1 MRSSNLRSRNGHRRV
16 VDLHIRVE
24 LAALA
29 LLAGLMAAAS
39 GCAKGGQES
48 SATAAEEPTIAAP
61 VELWD
66 GVPPLV
72 SDAAD
77 QMPSLRPQQGPKLPT
92 SVNEQ
97 VRLPFPPPSSSQ
109 DVAPTV
115 AAGVLEVLRHGPIG
129 AQGAV
134 DSISVAFNQSMVP
147 LAAIDALRQEQVPLQ
162 IEPATPGKIRWLGTQ
177 ALAFEA
183 DGRFPFSTT
192 YRIKVPA
199 GTSSTEGG
207 ALAQALE
214 WSFTTPTLEI
224 SASSPAEGTKDADLE
239 APIVLRFNQK
249 IRRDELLAA
258 GLQLRGGGKTIALRP
273 VPEGAWGSLE
283 ADAGSLLRRQDRAR
297 MLVLRTSKRLRPDTR
312 YSLELPA
319 GSFGEGPDPS
329 AAETLSF
336 STYPPLTITGTNCAA
351 EGCSPSYP
359 LMLRTS
365 TPLQASPADLAELV
379 TISPPVQGLEVS
391 AVHGLQ
397 IRARLEGAASYTV
410 TVKPGLKDMHG
421 QTMKTTFRGVI
432 KTAPYEPRLEVPDG
446 YFDPVVVERKGP
458 WRLPLRVAGVES
470 VEIRSRAFNPEE
482 FGELLGNR
490 WFDVEAGWPSAA
502 PPAVDLRTI
511 MTPGAKRAPERLEL
525 DLRELVAPGKVL
537 YLAGRSAPFNRWGYR
552 ERLGIN
558 RFVEVTDI
566 GITAALDRNSGTLL
580 VTSLDSGEPLA
591 GVELELRK
599 RAAATPLW
607 RGRSDVAGLAK
618 FDLAGGVEQE
628 GFLVARLGDDIAVLP
643 LDRDIS
649 STWWGSEASQP
660 RAFFYNDREPYKPG
674 ETVHLSGIV
683 RREISGPTGGIGLWR
698 IGAAANY
705 SVSSPRGHKVAEG
718 ELRIGGFG
726 TFSIDVPLEK
736 SADLGDYWVNIK
748 VKDGLFGDGHSF
760 SHRFV
765 VANYRTPEF
774 EVAVEREQ
782 ASPLVFGDILRAE
795 LRGSYL
801 HGAPLA
807 GGAVS
812 YTIRRQVS
820 GFHPPGAENKDFTF
834 GDGRAAEGLW
844 RTDKFDEFPVGFG
857 GGGSVLVAKGEGSL
871 DRRGVL
877 VVEHTV
883 KEIEA
888 ELGGKKKTSPGAPAK
903 GASEGVPVLAA
914 SYTIEASVTDQNRQ
928 SIAARETFVVHPALR
943 YVGLR
948 SDREVYRA
956 GERARAQ
963 AVVVDLAGVR
973 IPEIPL
979 SIELVREQTHRR
991 VIERDGR
998 WVYDYDTEEIAAG
1011 GCAPIS
1017 SGAVATCDLEL
1028 GAPGTYILRASVRDG
1043 EGRMQ
1048 ESRRRFYVYGEGGVV
1063 WNQPQRRV
1071 DLVADRR
1078 SYEPGDRATLLVR
1091 APFDRARGLLVL
1103 ERDGVLETRPLEIE
1117 GGAASVE
1124 VAIDE
1129 SMVPNL
1135 HVAVVLDRGRIDVP
1149 GAPPGQDL
1157 GRPAY
1162 AFGTTKLEISAESKR
1177 IVVEVAPEREVLAPK
1192 ETLRLRLRTKTRDGE
1207 ALPAALAVMVVD
1219 EGVLSLMGYETPD
1232 PLSFFHRERAPG
1244 ARVFDLRS
1252 SLLRRAQEP
1261 SSGKDNASPMVPM
1274 KAEQW
1279 EINDALNKDKA
1290 SVDENG
1296 GAYRPPQEAGLYGAG
1311 GGGKGGG
1318 KGGQDVALRKLF
1330 ASTAYFNPEVMTDAL
1345 GEAVIE
1351 IPMPENLTAFRIMVV
1366 AVDPA
1371 QADRFGSGEARV
1383 RVRKPIM
1390 IRPSLPRFAN
1400 YGDRFDAAVMVD
1412 NQTDETQAIEV
1423 GVRGLGVSIT
1433 GEDRSTVEIPAGESR
1448 EVRFPMAVRGV
1459 GQARLQFA
1467 ALAKGGRDATEVTF
1481 PLLVPATRQAFADY
1495 GITEGSVARVI
1506 KAPMEALSGFG
1517 GLELSLSSTALGGLE
1532 DATRYLLDYDYECSE
1547 QSASRLLPIFVL
1559 GPIMDGF
1566 GSIADGADKDRRA
1579 TIAVQGIGRLLSRQ
1593 NRDGGFRLW
1602 DTAGRSWPY
1611 VSAWVTFAL
1620 IEGKKAGF
1628 AVDERALTKALLYL
1642 EKYISRDG
1650 ETPYGRTY
1658 DWSSRAFALWLLS
1671 REGRGA
1677 EHLAAVWS
1685 HREDMPLYAQAWMLS
1700 AAHRYRQGEQSERLR
1715 AEISSQVIEDAK
1727 SAHFVEARSEAVTEG
1742 LELLMHSSVQTDA
1755 IALMALLEVAPADPL
1770 LPKVMAGIM
1779 EGRDPREG
1787 GRWPTTH
1794 ANAWALLAAD
1804 QYYKTVENVEPNF
1817 VAQVFLGDEFA
1828 GAQEFRG
1835 RSLAV
1840 TQQSIPMGTL
1850 QKSPE
1855 RLLTLAKQGPGK
1867 LYYRIGLRYAP
1878 ADLSVAAE
1886 DQGFEVYRNY
1896 EAVAQGQGPA
1906 DPAALRQ
1913 LGDGTWEVKAGTLV
1927 RVDLTVVVRDRASY
1941 VVVDDPL
1948 PAGFEGQN
1956 SSFNTT
1962 LQDVSTSREAD
1973 PGSDAGGESS
1983 PWWRRYWRWD
1993 HVELRDD
2000 RLLLFADRLPA
2011 GVYTYSYIAK
2021 ATTLGEFQLPPV
2033 HAEGMYTPERF
2044 GHSASSVVRVIE

>member
-1 MRSSNLRSRNGHRRV
+1 MRSPNHRSRDGHRRV
-16 VDLHIRVE
+16 VVDLRTRLE
-24 LAALA
+24 LVGLA
-29 LLAGLMAAAS
+29 LLVGLVAD
-39 GCAKGGQES
+39 GCTQGKQEN
-48 SATAAEEPTIAAP
+48 SATAAEEPAIAAK

-72 SDAAD
+72 SEAAD
-77 QMPSLRPQQGPKLPT
+77 LMPDLQPQEGPKPPT
-92 SVNEQ
+92 SVNE
-97 VRLPFPPPSSSQ
+97 RIALPFPPAIDSSE
-109 DVAPTV
+109 VVPEV
-115 AAGVLEVLRHGPIG
+115 AAGALEVLRYGPTG

-134 DSISVAFNQSMVP
+134 DSISVAFNQPMVP
-147 LAAIDALRQEQVPLQ
+147 LAAVESLRQEQVPLQ
-162 IEPATPGKIRWLGTQ
+162 IEPATPGEIRWLGTR
-177 ALAFEA
+177 ALAFRAE
-183 DGRFPFSTT
+183 GRLPFSTT
-192 YRIKVPA
+192 YRVKVPA
-199 GTSSTEGG
+199 GTRSTQGSE
-207 ALAQALE
+207 LARAIE
-214 WSFTTPTLEI
+214 WSFKTPTLELE
-224 SASSPAEGTKDADLE
+224 ASSPAKGTKDAELG

-249 IRRDELLAA
+249 IRREELVAA
-258 GLQLRGGGKTIALRP
+258 GLWLRGGGTKIALRAI
-273 VPEGAWGSLE
+273 PEGMWGSLE
-283 ADAGSLLRRQDRAR
+283 GDAASLLQGADRDR
-297 MLVLRTSKRLRPDTR
+297 VLCLRASERLRPNTR
-312 YSLELPA
+312 YSLQIPA
-319 GSFGEGPDPS
+319 GSFGEGADAS
-329 AAETLSF
+329 VEAKLTF
-336 STYPPLTITGTNCAA
+336 STYPPPGITGTNCAP

-359 LMLRTS
+359 LMLRTT
-365 TPLQASPADLAELV
+365 TPLQASPTDLAELV
-379 TISPPVQGLEVS
+379 TISPQVEGLEVS
-391 AVHGLQ
+391 AGGGLQ
-397 IRARLEGAASYTV
+397 IRAQFLGAANYTV
-410 TVKPGLKDMHG
+410 TVKPGLQDIYG
-421 QTMKTTFRGVI
+421 QTIETTYRGTI
-432 KTAPYEPRLEVPDG
+432 KTAPYEPQLGVPDG

-458 WRLPLRVAGVES
+458 QRLPLRVAGVTS
-470 VEIRSRAFNPEE
+470 IEIRSRALSPEE
-482 FGELLGNR
+482 FGDLLGNR
-490 WFDVEAGWPSAA
+490 WFDVEQGWPSAA

-511 MTPGAKRAPERLEL
+511 RTPESKRRPQRLEL
-525 DLRELVAPGKVL
+525 DLGELISPGKVL
-537 YLAGRSAPFNRWGYR
+537 YLAGRTSPFNRWGYR
-552 ERLGIN
+552 ERLGLN

-566 GITAALDRNSGTLL
+566 GITAAFDRDGGTLL

-599 RAAATPLW
+599 RSSRAPLW
-607 RGRSDVAGLAK
+607 RGRSDASGLAT
-618 FDLAGGVEQE
+618 LHRAGGVDEE
-628 GFLVARLGDDIAVLP
+628 GFLVARAGDDIAILP

-649 STWWGSEASQP
+649 SSWWGSEAESQP
-660 RAFFYNDREPYKPG
+660 RAFFYSDREPYKPG
-674 ETVHLSGIV
+674 ETVHLNGIV
-683 RREISGPTGGIGLWR
+683 RREIGGPGGGIGLWR
-698 IGAAANY
+698 SGAAATY
-705 SVSSPRGHKVAEG
+705 SVSGPRGQEVAKG
-718 ELRIGGFG
+718 ELRIGDFG
-726 TFSIDVPLEK
+726 TFSVDVPLAK
-736 SADLGDYWVNIK
+736 SADLGGYWLNVK
-748 VKDGLFGDGHSF
+748 VKSGLFGDGHSF
-760 SHRFV
+760 SHGFT
-765 VANYRTPEF
+765 VASYRTPEF
-774 EVAVEREQ
+774 EVAVGREE
-782 ASPLVFGDILRAE
+782 AAPLVFGDVLRAE
-795 LRGSYL
+795 LRGSYV

-812 YTIRRQVS
+812 YTIRRQRS

-834 GDGRAAEGLW
+834 GEGRRGVDLW
-844 RTDKFDEFPVGFG
+844 RSGKSGEFG
-857 GGGSVLVAKGEGSL
+857 GLGYPGSGGSAGVLVAKGSGSL
-871 DRRGVL
+871 DSRGIF
-877 VVEHTV
+877 VVEHNV
-883 KEIEA
+883 VEIEA
-888 ELGGKKKTSPGAPAK
+888 ELGAAKSPPRSAAK
-903 GASEGVPVLAA
+903 GSGKGPLVLAA

-943 YVGLR
+943 YIGLR
-948 SDREVYRA
+948 SDREVYRV
-956 GERARAQ
+956 GERARAE

-979 SIELVREQTHRR
+979 SIELVREQTRR
-991 VIERDGR
+991 HVIERDGR
-998 WVYDYDTEEIAAG
+998 WVYDYTTEEIAAG

-1017 SGAVATCDLEL
+1017 SSAVATCDLEL
-1028 GAPGTYILRASVRDG
+1028 GAPGTYILRASVHDG
-1043 EGRMQ
+1043 EGRKQ
-1048 ESRRRFYVYGEGGVV
+1048 ESRRRFYVYGEDGVV
-1063 WNQPQRRV
+1063 WDQPEQRV
-1071 DLVADRR
+1071 DVVADRR
-1078 SYEPGDRATLLVR
+1078 IYEPGDRATLLVR

-1103 ERDGVLETRPLEIE
+1103 ERDGVLSTEPLQIE

-1124 VAIDE
+1124 VPIEE
-1129 SMVPNL
+1129 SMIPNL

-1162 AFGTTKLEISAESKR
+1162 AFGATKLEISPESKR

-1207 ALPAALAVMVVD
+1207 ALPTALAVMVVD

-1232 PLSFFHRERAPG
+1232 PLSFFHRQRAPG
-1244 ARVFDLRS
+1244 ARIFDLRA
-1252 SLLRRAQEP
+1252 SLLRRALEQ
-1261 SSGKDNASPMVPM
+1261 SSDKKGAVEWNADG
-1274 KAEQW
+1274 AEKLLIGGAYLMTK
-1279 EINDALNKDKA
+1279 ESDKE
-1290 SVDENG
+1290 SG
-1296 GAYRPPQEAGLYGAG
+1296 GAYRVPQEPG
-1311 GGGKGGG
+1311 GGGGS
-1318 KGGQDVALRKLF
+1318 DVALRTLF

-1351 IPMPENLTAFRIMVV
+1351 IPMPDNLTAFRIMVV

-1371 QADRFGSGEARV
+1371 EADRFGSGDARV

-1400 YGDRFDAAVMVD
+1400 YGDRFEAAVMVD
-1412 NQTDETQAIEV
+1412 NQTEDAQAVEV
-1423 GVRGLGVSIT
+1423 GVRGLGVAIR

-1448 EVRFPMAVRGV
+1448 ELRFPMAVEGV

-1495 GITEGSVARVI
+1495 GITEGSVARII

-1532 DATRYLLDYDYECSE
+1532 DATRFLLDYDYECSE

-1559 GPIMDGF
+1559 GPILDGF
-1566 GSIADGADKDRRA
+1566 SGVAKGADRDRRA
-1579 TIAVQGIGRLLSRQ
+1579 TIAKQGIARLLGRQ

-1620 IEGKKAGF
+1620 LEGKKAGF

-1642 EKYISRDG
+1642 EKYIRRSG

-1671 REGRGA
+1671 RENRGA
-1677 EHLAAVWS
+1677 ELFDAVWS
-1685 HREDMPLYAQAWMLS
+1685 HREDLPLYAQAWMLS
-1700 AAHRYRQGEQSERLR
+1700 AAHRYRLGEQSERLR
-1715 AEISSQVIEDAK
+1715 QEISRQVIEDAK
-1727 SAHFVEARSEAVTEG
+1727 SAHFVEAQSEAFAEG
-1742 LELLMHSSVQTDA
+1742 LQLLMHSSVQTDA
-1755 IALMALLEVAPADPL
+1755 IILMALLEVAPADPL

-1779 EGRDPREG
+1779 EARDPKAG

-1804 QYYKTVENVEPNF
+1804 RYYKTVENVVPDF

-1840 TQQSIPMGTL
+1840 TQQSIPMRTL

-1855 RLLTLAKQGPGK
+1855 RLLTLAKEGPGK

-1886 DQGFEVYRNY
+1886 DQGFEVHRNY
-1896 EAVAQGQGPA
+1896 QAVAQGQGPV
-1906 DPAALRQ
+1906 DPSALRR
-1913 LGDGTWEVKAGTLV
+1913 LDDGSWEVKAGTLV
-1927 RVDLTVVVRDRASY
+1927 RVDLTLVVRDRASY

-1956 SSFNTT
+1956 SSFQTT
-1962 LQDVSTSREAD
+1962 LQDVSASPAAEPA
-1973 PGSDAGGESS
+1973 SDAGGGSS

-2011 GVYTYSYIAK
+2011 GVYTYSYIAQ
-2021 ATTLGEFQLPPV
+2021 ATTLGEFVLPPV

-2044 GHSASSVVRVIE
+2044 GHSASSVVRVVESRL